1 MAVITALK
9 EMNEY
14 NPSGRYIIWE
24 LWNHEEERKA
34 TLGEGVSYL
43 LDLRTRKRSRT

>member
-9 EMNEY
+9 EINEY
-14 NPSGRYIIWE
+14 NPNGRYIIWE
-24 LWNHEEERKA
+24 MWNYKEGRKA

-43 LDLRTRKRSRT
+43 LELMKKRS